1 MKRENKKLADTKDA
15 IMSIPVIIK
24 PIEVKLTLVAIDVQI
39 RHVAIVIS
47 IVPNGTDEK
56 RF

>member
-1 MKRENKKLADTKDA
+1 MKRENKKLADTKEA

-24 PIEVKLTLVAIDVQI
+24 PIEFKLTLVAIDVQI
-39 RHVAIVIS
+39 RHIAIAIS

>member
-1 MKRENKKLADTKDA
+1 LIYVDKRVRRNGV
-15 IMSIPVIIK
+15 MPIPVIIK
-24 PIEVKLTLVAIDVQI
+24 PIEVKLTLRAIDVQI
-39 RHVAIVIS
+39 GHITIVIS